1 MEVVQEAS
9 SVITER
15 FVSPAFKETQLGNSR
30 QPGLVASINLKQM
43 NKQISKMEILC
54 LKKGF
59 AKGKSES
66 DKKTA
71 THTASKDRQETER
84 VNP

>member
-15 FVSPAFKETQLGNSR
+15 FVYPAFKETQSGNSR

-54 LKKGF
+54 LKKWF

-71 THTASKDRQETER
+71 THTASKDRQGTER
-84 VNP
+84 VNS